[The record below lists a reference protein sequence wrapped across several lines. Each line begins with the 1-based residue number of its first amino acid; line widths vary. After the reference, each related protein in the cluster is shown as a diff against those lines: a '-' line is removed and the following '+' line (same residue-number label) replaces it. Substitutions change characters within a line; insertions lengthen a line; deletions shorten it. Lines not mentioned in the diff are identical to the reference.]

1 MVDLQQLPVV
11 DVHHHPFLNR
21 GEISVED
28 FVNWTAFGGGSEQYM
43 AEAGIDFTDE
53 IRSELQRVKRDTV
66 YFHRMVR
73 DLANYLKV
81 EPTVEAVVAQ
91 RNKVVKESG
100 YTEYVRDLYAAAG
113 ITALVLDFGIPL
125 PQLDVAEVRSELP
138 VDVVPIY
145 RIEPLI
151 ADLLKTDLGWSEFKQ
166 AYDDALVKALTE
178 DGYYGLKSIIAYRTG
193 LEVSP
198 LSRTPDQGLQ
208 ALDAI
213 RRGLG
218 GNSMKKL
225 RDHLLCR
232 ALELSIEYDRPM
244 QIHTGMGDFEVNLP
258 LCRPAF
264 LMDLLRFPTF
274 RACRVILVHTG
285 YPYQREAAYM
295 ANVLPRVYCDVS
307 EGIPF
312 AAHAA
317 RSIFSDVLEMAP
329 VSKVVYGSDGF
340 TVPEIAF
347 TSALVGKQALAQVLN
362 GLVEDGFMGEDDAQ
376 RAARLILSE
385 NSRALYRLDG

>member
-1 MVDLQQLPVV
+1 MVEVQHLPVI
-11 DVHHHPFLNR
+11 DIHHHPFLNR
-21 GEISVED
+21 GAITAED
-28 FVNWTAFGGGSEQYM
+28 FVNWTAFGGGSEQFM
-43 AEAGIDFTDE
+43 AEAGIGFTDE
-53 IRSELQRVKRDTV
+53 VRAELQRTKRDTV
-66 YFHRMVR
+66 YFRRMIR
-73 DLANYLKV
+73 DLAGFFNVAPELD
-81 EPTVEAVVAQ
+81 AVIAQ
-91 RNKVVKESG
+91 RNQAVTDAG
-100 YTEYVRDLYAAAG
+100 YREYVRALYAAAG
-113 ITALVLDFGIPL
+113 LTTLVVDFGIPL
-125 PQLDVAEVRSELP
+125 PQLDVDEVKSELP
-138 VDVVPIY
+138 VEVVPIF

-151 ADLLKTDLGWSEFKQ
+151 ADLLKTDIGWPEFQ
-166 AYDDALVKALTE
+166 RRYDDTLADALTNQ
-178 DGYYGLKSIIAYRTG
+178 GYYGLKSIIAYRTG

-232 ALELSIEYDRPM
+232 ALELSIEHDRPM

-258 LCRPAF
+258 LCRPAY

-312 AAHAA
+312 AGHAA
-317 RSIFSDVLEMAP
+317 RAIFSEVLEMAP
-329 VSKVVYGSDGF
+329 ISKVVYGSDGF

-347 TSALVGKQALAQVLN
+347 ASALVGKQALAQVLN
-362 GLVEDGFMGEDDAQ
+362 GLVADGFLSDPEAQ
-376 RAARLILSE
+376 EAAKMILAGNARE
-385 NSRALYRLDG
+385 LYRLGE